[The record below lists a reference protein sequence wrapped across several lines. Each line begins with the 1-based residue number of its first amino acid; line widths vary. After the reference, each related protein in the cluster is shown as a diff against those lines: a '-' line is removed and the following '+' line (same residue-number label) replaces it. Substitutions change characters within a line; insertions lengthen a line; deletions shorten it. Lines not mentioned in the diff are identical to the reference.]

1 MLSIKHLYN
10 KLFTK
15 NIEKEN
21 NIKKNTDISFSEDT
35 VIMTFGLTP
44 KYEID
49 LSLEIKDL
57 NINNKADLQY
67 KAQKLATFFHSI
79 VSGGVNSTIL
89 DFLVNEMS
97 DDENKELFESVI
109 YYWLLLDKKNTD
121 KKNIQNKH
129 IPLVA
134 PSKVFSQYVVK

>member
-21 NIKKNTDISFSEDT
+21 NIQKNTDISFSEDT
-35 VIMTFGLTP
+35 VIMTFGLNP

-57 NINNKADLQY
+57 HIDNKADLQY
-67 KAQKLATFFHSI
+67 KAQKLATFFYSI
-79 VSGGVNSTIL
+79 VSGGVNATIL

-109 YYWLLLDKKNTD
+109 YYWLLLDKQNTD

>member
-21 NIKKNTDISFSEDT
+21 NVQKNTDISFSEDT

-57 NINNKADLQY
+57 HINNKADLQY

-79 VSGGVNSTIL
+79 VSGGVNATIL

-109 YYWLLLDKKNTD
+109 YYWLLLDKQNTD

>member
-10 KLFTK
+10 KFFSK
-15 NIEKEN
+15 DIEKEN
-21 NIKKNTDISFSEDT
+21 NIQHNADMSFVEDT

-57 NINNKADLQY
+57 KIDNKADLQF

-79 VSGGVNSTIL
+79 VSGGVNATIL

-97 DDENKELFESVI
+97 DDQNKELFEAVI
-109 YYWLLLDKKNTD
+109 YYWLLLDKQNTD

>member
-10 KLFTK
+10 KLFS
-15 NIEKEN
+15 
-21 NIKKNTDISFSEDT
+21 IKAKKTHHPLNDKDISFAEDT

-44 KYEID
+44 NYEID
-49 LSLEIKDL
+49 LSLEMKDL
-57 NINNKADLQY
+57 TINNKADLQF

-89 DFLVNEMS
+89 DFLANEMS
-97 DDENKELFESVI
+97 DSQNKELFESII
-109 YYWLLLDKKNTD
+109 YYWLLLDKQHID
-121 KKNIQNKH
+121 KKNIQQKH
-129 IPLVA
+129 TPLIA